1 MENKTQKELFE
12 ENLSI
17 ANKISSLGRYIQND
31 FNWVIQNGSVDKK
44 EIKEQSLEFKK
55 EAVELMD
62 ELKENLN
69 SIYGCMK
76 QYSK

>member
-1 MENKTQKELFE
+1 MENKSQKELFDD
-12 ENLSI
+12 NLLI
-17 ANKISSLGRYIQND
+17 ANKISSLRRYILND
-31 FNWVIQNGSVDKK
+31 FDRITQDGYVDKK

-69 SIYGCMK
+69 SIYRYMK